1 MKLLLFL
8 PGITDLKLEKIG
20 KAIRPFVTEEMGFL
34 MIQKTAVI
42 NLKLNHDFPPEIII
56 DMAKKF
62 TNNPVFLVDA
72 TRIAFSLN
80 DEECLALFDEDMKS
94 LQKKQME
101 EIDMCI
107 DENYEEEE
115 DEITQIVQRANSEI
129 NLDNIL
135 DKISSKGFSSLNRR
149 EKKFLENYGK

>member
-1 MKLLLFL
+1 
-8 PGITDLKLEKIG
+8 
-20 KAIRPFVTEEMGFL
+20 
-34 MIQKTAVI
+34 
-42 NLKLNHDFPPEIII
+42 
-56 DMAKKF
+56 MAKKF

-115 DEITQIVQRANSEI
+115 NEIEQIVRRANSEI

-135 DKISSKGFSSLNRR
+135 DKISSNGFSSLNRI
-149 EKKFLENYGK
+149 EKKFLKNYGK

>member
-8 PGITDLKLEKIG
+8 PGITDLTLATIG

-42 NLKLNHDFPPEIII
+42 NLKLNYDFPPEILI

-72 TRIAFSLN
+72 NRIAFALN

-115 DEITQIVQRANSEI
+115 NEIEQIVRRANSEI

-135 DKISSKGFSSLNRR
+135 DKISSNGFSSLNRI
-149 EKKFLENYGK
+149 EKKFLKNYGK